1 MRVRLFSL
9 LLAFV
14 LCQSADL
21 SSAAEVA
28 PIRVAL
34 FDDVGTSGPGVA
46 QVTRQLGAAR
56 GIQVTKVKGV
66 DIAAGRLK
74 DFDVVIFTGGSASQ
88 QAKTLGDKGGEEIRR
103 FVREGGGYVGIC
115 AGAYLA
121 CSGFDW
127 SLGIINAS
135 TVSSRWQRG
144 VGEVEVECMFGS
156 SGWNFHPT
164 FTEAG
169 RRTSQMVVPRGRVF
183 YENGPILKPAGRSDI
198 PEYDVLAYFRTELA
212 ENDSPVGAMINS
224 PAITRARFG
233 KGRVLISSPHPE
245 QTPWMEGFMEHAVR
259 WVAVKEDAS
268 KR

>member
-1 MRVRLFSL
+1 MRVSL
-9 LLAFV
+9 SSFLLAFV
-14 LCQSADL
+14 LCQSVEL
-21 SSAAEVA
+21 SSAAEVT
-28 PIRVAL
+28 PVRVAL

-103 FVREGGGYVGIC
+103 FVQDGGGYIGVC

-127 SLGIINAS
+127 SLGILNAR
-135 TVSSRWQRG
+135 TVSSVWQRG
-144 VGEVEVECMFGS
+144 VGDVEVE
-156 SGWNFHPT
+156 
-164 FTEAG
+164 FTADG
-169 RRTSQMVVPRGRVF
+169 RKTVRMVVPRGKVF
-183 YENGPILKPAGRSDI
+183 YQNGPILKPAGRSDI
-198 PEYDVLAYFRTELA
+198 PDYDVLAYFRTELA

-245 QTPWMEGFMEHAVR
+245 QTAWMEGFMEYAVR
-259 WVAVKEDAS
+259 WVGGEGGVKPVKALT
-268 KR
+268 R

>member
-1 MRVRLFSL
+1 MRVSLFSL
-9 LLAFV
+9 LFAFV
-14 LCQSADL
+14 LWKSADL

-46 QVTRQLGAAR
+46 QVTKELGAAR
-56 GIQVTKVKGV
+56 DIQVTKTKGV
-66 DIAAGRLK
+66 DVGAGRLK

-103 FVREGGGYVGIC
+103 FVRDGGGYIGIC

-127 SLGIINAS
+127 SLGILNAS

-144 VGEVEVECMFGS
+144 VGDVEVE
-156 SGWNFHPT
+156 
-164 FTEAG
+164 FTGAG
-169 RRTSQMVVPRGRVF
+169 RRTIQMVVPRGRVF

-198 PEYDVLAYFRTELA
+198 PDYDVLAYFRTELA
-212 ENDSPVGAMINS
+212 ENGSPVGAMINS

-233 KGRVLISSPHPE
+233 KGRVLVCSPHPE
-245 QTPWMEGFMEHAVR
+245 QTAWMEGFMVQAVR
-259 WVAVKEDAS
+259 LMRMKED
-268 KR
+268 